1 MNTTTN
7 PLHAPAAHDLP
18 TLFRELKYGRPA
30 EDQDLLEFLAS
41 TTEQLSSTPFEL
53 SKLAGERK
61 YVRHYLSR
69 LLKSHAPHCEP
80 MPDLRGICTQID
92 NLVTGT
98 AVAAKD
104 AVRRRQETR
113 DELRQVLLAVD
124 SVLEYDSSNRVANLM
139 LLVKPLIEREYQGIS
154 GWGSRLAGV
163 GFTRISEPEL
173 QHNSGTITA
182 PAEEAT
188 QVVDSGAGEKNR
200 TPNLLITNQVEN
212 QPETSQNQEHTQES
226 TPNATCDSVRLDS
239 STSESVTAP
248 PSWMGDFSSGPD
260 LDAVVVDGRFFAS
273 WERACVA
280 MVERVNALRGEL
292 ESVNSSLAS
301 AYTKLAMECTRHEAT
316 KNNLDVQTG
325 AANNKIVEL
334 RTERDK
340 LRAKL
345 AEIESRSVPP
355 APTKELVDVYQEFV
369 DEAWFGRRKPDDN
382 KLRSLFIMS
391 VGLGG
396 EAGEVQELL
405 KKHVRDGHLDVDD
418 LMLELGDV
426 AYYLAR
432 IASWFGRS
440 LREVLERNRGKL
452 VKRQSTGKRG
462 AAVLPDP
469 EASPVP
475 PLVIPVDRRHRYQNC
490 DGRSACMNGCGAWVG
505 RFSCGGPK
513 DVDPFGECPNYH
525 RYEPGQPGS
534 AFP

>member
-1 MNTTTN
+1 MNDKYLIIDHGNGHRSGLEITDRKTQRTIELDDASDSVRELVIIGVIRELLQASN
-7 PLHAPAAHDLP
+7 AAYEARYYLSKILNLHAHQCDLP
-18 TLFRELKYGRPA
+18 A
-30 EDQDLLEFLAS
+30 DLHGL
-41 TTEQLSSTPFEL
+41 
-53 SKLAGERK
+53 
-61 YVRHYLSR
+61 
-69 LLKSHAPHCEP
+69 
-80 MPDLRGICTQID
+80 CTQID
-92 NLVTGT
+92 NLITGM
-98 AVAAKD
+98 AEAAKAHD
-104 AVRRRQETR
+104 DHRNALETIISYDTVHALQCAVE
-113 DELRQVLLAVD
+113 
-124 SVLEYDSSNRVANLM
+124 NM
-139 LLVKPLIEREYQGIS
+139 
-154 GWGSRLAGV
+154 RLAGPLTERQV
-163 GFTRISEPEL
+163 QARFELAGSLERLACAMVPLVEL

-182 PAEEAT
+182 PVEEAP
-188 QVVDSGAGEKNR
+188 QVIDFGAGEKNR

-490 DGRSACMNGCGAWVG
+490 DGRSDCMNGCGAWVG